1 MARYSGSEHKGSG
14 LDVQNVSKKFH
25 ELTALDGV
33 SIQLQRGEVLG
44 LIGPNGSGKSTLINV
59 ISGVLPL
66 TSGSVRAGDTM
77 ISRLPPHRV
86 ARAGVARTFQGA
98 RIFPALSVEQNIV
111 VAGMGVGASRRVA
124 QQRTDEL
131 LEYFAI
137 ESWRKA
143 SADSLP
149 YGHKRIVEVARGLA
163 MNPRFLML
171 DEPGA
176 GLDESESEE
185 LLGRL
190 TALPQERNLGLLI
203 VDHDMPLIMRL
214 CHRIHVLNYGQ
225 SIAEGTPAEIRHDP
239 AVLEAYLGR
248 GAEYAYDA

>member
-1 MARYSGSEHKGSG
+1 MARHNRSEHKGAG
-14 LDVQNVSKKFH
+14 LVVQDVTKKFH

-66 TSGSVRAGDTM
+66 TSGTVRAGDTM
-77 ISRLPPHRV
+77 ISTLPAHRV

-124 QQRTDEL
+124 QQRADEL

-137 ESWRKA
+137 EAWRKA
-143 SADSLP
+143 AADSLP

-163 MNPRFLML
+163 MDPRFLML

-176 GLDESESEE
+176 GLDENESEE

-190 TALPQERNLGLLI
+190 MALPEERDLGLLI

>member
-14 LDVQNVSKKFH
+14 LVVQDVTKKFH

-66 TSGSVRAGDTM
+66 TSGTVRAGDTM
-77 ISRLPPHRV
+77 ISRLPPHKV

-111 VAGMGVGASRRVA
+111 VAGMGVGASRRAA
-124 QQRTDEL
+124 QHHADEL

-137 ESWRKA
+137 ASWRKA
-143 SADSLP
+143 AADSLP

-163 MNPRFLML
+163 MKPRFLML

-176 GLDESESEE
+176 GLDEKESEE
-185 LLGRL
+185 LLRRL
-190 TALPQERNLGLLI
+190 IALPQERDLGLLI

-225 SIAEGTPAEIRHDP
+225 SIAEGTPAEIRRDP